1 MDTGIT
7 SEDQRHSVNLTTL
20 KHTGTMPQDTVKR
33 VLLRKLQITAHELI
47 NDCVQ
52 SC

>member
-7 SEDQRHSVNLTTL
+7 SKDQRHSVNLTTVEL
-20 KHTGTMPQDTVKR
+20 TGKMPQDTVKQ
-33 VLLRKLQITAHELI
+33 VLLIELQITAHELI

-52 SC
+52 NC